1 MNTIGRKI
9 LPTILAET
17 KSSQLLEWVMIVVV
31 VVVLLLLV
39 LLLLVVGDHFIYNF
53 VICGPI

>member
-17 KSSQLLEWVMIVVV
+17 KSSQLLEWVVIVVV
-31 VVVLLLLV
+31 VVVV
-39 LLLLVVGDHFIYNF
+39 VVVVGDHFIYNF